1 MRRDPAKMAA
11 TRFDVLFIGGGI
23 TGATAAYDA
32 AQRGLQTALVEKK
45 DFGWATSNAT
55 SKLIHGGLRYLK
67 NLEIGLVRESLR
79 ERRILTRLAPHLVA
93 PLPFL
98 VPTYQHS
105 SNNRPMITAGMI
117 AYELLS
123 FDKTWLDDPDR
134 QAPSFSLLSRQ
145 RVLELESGVHP
156 DKLTGGAI
164 YYDCQMHAP
173 ERISLE
179 FLLGATDAGAQV
191 ANYTEVEGLLTDKK
205 RIVGVR
211 VRDKLSGETY
221 EIHADQVVNVAGPW
235 ADFVSE
241 MALAGAKKSLIRSQ
255 GIHLI
260 FRPVIRDHAVV
271 LQTKSKRH
279 FFLIP
284 LRGMTLAGTT
294 DTRFEGHPDAY
305 GVTRAAAQ
313 TFIEEINE
321 VYPSAQL
328 TMDDVVWTYGGL
340 RPIVD
345 TETDVEV
352 EVYKA
357 SRKYEIYDH
366 AKEDGLEGFVTVV
379 GGKYTTSRHLAEQL
393 VDLIEKKLG
402 RPRTPCRTA
411 QGTLPGGA
419 IPSWRDFL
427 AAGREAHPELGEA
440 MLQRLSLVYGSRR
453 QRLIDRMTGEL
464 AAPLDERQPLPA
476 AVVIEAVECEM
487 ARTLEDV
494 LWRRTTLA
502 DTGQFSVAGVEKAA
516 GLMAPLLDWSPQRTA
531 EEIASACLRLER
543 KNLID

>member
-1 MRRDPAKMAA
+1 MRRDPAKMAS

-23 TGATAAYDA
+23 TGATALYDA
-32 AQRGLQTALVEKK
+32 AQRGLQAALVEKK

-79 ERRILTRLAPHLVA
+79 ERRILTRLAPHLVS

-98 VPTYQHS
+98 VPTYRNT

-134 QAPSFSLLSRQ
+134 QAPSFSLLSKQ
-145 RVLELESGVHP
+145 RVLELEPGVHP
-156 DKLTGGAI
+156 EQLTGGAI

-173 ERISLE
+173 ERVSLE
-179 FLLGATDAGAQV
+179 FLLGAAALGAQV
-191 ANYTEVEGLLTDKK
+191 ANYTEVEGLVTEGK
-205 RIVGVR
+205 RIAGAK
-211 VRDKLSGETY
+211 VRDKLTGEAY
-221 EIHADQVVNVAGPW
+221 EIHASLVVNVAGPW

-241 MALAGAKKSLIRSQ
+241 MALGGAKKNLIRSQ

-260 FRPVIRDHAVV
+260 FRSVVRDHAVV
-271 LQTKSKRH
+271 LQTRSKRH

-284 LRGMTLAGTT
+284 FRGMTLAGTT

-313 TFIEEINE
+313 EFITEINE

-328 TMDDVVWTYGGL
+328 KMEDLAWTYGGL

-345 TETDVEV
+345 AETDVDV

-366 AKEDGLEGFVTVV
+366 AKEDGLDGFVTVV
-379 GGKYTTSRHLAEQL
+379 GGKYTTSRNLAEQL
-393 VDLIEKKLG
+393 TDLVEKKLG

-411 QGTLPGGA
+411 QATLPGGA
-419 IPSWRDFL
+419 IPSWRDFIT
-427 AAGREAHPELGEA
+427 AGREAHPELGEA
-440 MLQRLSLVYGSRR
+440 MLQQLSLVYGSRR

-464 AAPLDERQPLPA
+464 AAPLDEYQPLPA
-476 AVVIEAVECEM
+476 AVVVEAVECEM

-502 DTGQFSVAGVEKAA
+502 DTGQFTAAGVEQAA
-516 GLMAPLLDWSPQRTA
+516 RLMAPLLNWSPERVN
-531 EEIASACLRLER
+531 EEIEKNCLRLER